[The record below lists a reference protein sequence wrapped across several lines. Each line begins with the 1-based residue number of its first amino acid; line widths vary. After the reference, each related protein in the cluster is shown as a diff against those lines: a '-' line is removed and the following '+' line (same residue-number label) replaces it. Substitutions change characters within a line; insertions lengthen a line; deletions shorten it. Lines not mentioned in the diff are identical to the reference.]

1 MKARF
6 DPAEFVR
13 RIGRDLVRA
22 FDDARE
28 ATTPELVGDAMERP
42 VRDRLEHV
50 LPRGIA
56 VGSGCVI
63 DTNGGTSRQMDVVL
77 YERDLC
83 PVFCVNDSPE
93 TTYYPA
99 ECVLA
104 VGEVK
109 STIGKKELA
118 DSFEKIRSVKALYR
132 AYRKLEGSLY
142 VGRRYGDLGSAS
154 AHGFYRD
161 NTNKG
166 DILGFVLAD
175 RPAIPVT
182 LPDSPKKRQSA
193 PRATLLGHYV
203 EYIAKLN
210 NDVLC
215 PDMVV
220 FLDGTVL
227 VPQATSS
234 SLPSAPYTPTRTR
247 SVLPHLIHPM
257 RAESPFG
264 ELVRQLWTRHQN
276 GLTAHLP
283 LGYYLHYDA
292 ATEPILTWSAFA
304 NVGAPEKLGLKPGE
318 PLKVETP
325 TDHLRDDLE
334 QLARQKA

>member
-1 MKARF
+1 MKTSF
-6 DPAEFVR
+6 DPADFVR

-28 ATTPELVGDAMERP
+28 ATTPELVGDAMEQP
-42 VRDRLEHV
+42 VRDRLEQI

-63 DTNGGTSRQMDVVL
+63 DTTGDTSRQMDVVL
-77 YERDLC
+77 YEQGLC
-83 PVFCVNDSPE
+83 PVFCINNSPE

-118 DSFEKIRSVKALYR
+118 DSFEKIRSVKALHRSYT
-132 AYRKLEGSLY
+132 KLEDGLY
-142 VGRRYGDLGSAS
+142 VGRRYGDLGSGS

-161 NTNKG
+161 HTNKG
-166 DILGFVLAD
+166 DIFGFVLAD
-175 RPAIPVT
+175 RPAIAVT
-182 LPDSPKKRQSA
+182 LPDPSTTHRSA
-193 PRATLLGHYV
+193 PKAMLLGHYV
-203 EYIAKLN
+203 ENISKLD

-215 PDMVV
+215 PDLVV

-227 VPQATSS
+227 IPQVATSS
-234 SLPSAPYTPTRTR
+234 SSFAPYTPTRTR
-247 SVLPHLIHPM
+247 SVLPHMIHPM
-257 RAESPFG
+257 RADSPFG
-264 ELVRQLWTRHQN
+264 ELLKHLWERHQS
-276 GLTAHLP
+276 GLTAHIP
-283 LGYYLHYDA
+283 LEHYLHYDA
-292 ATEPILTWSAFA
+292 KTEPISAWSVFA
-304 NVGAPEKLGLKPGE
+304 NVGNPEKLRLNPGD
-318 PLKVETP
+318 PSKVETP

-334 QLARQKA
+334 QLARKTA